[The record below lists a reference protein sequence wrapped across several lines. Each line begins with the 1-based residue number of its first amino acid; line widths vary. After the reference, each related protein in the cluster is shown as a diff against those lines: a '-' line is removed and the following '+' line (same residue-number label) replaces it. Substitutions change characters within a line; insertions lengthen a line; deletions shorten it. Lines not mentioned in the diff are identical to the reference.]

1 MKRVLVAVMLAAAS
15 VLGACGNSGDDQ
27 DLTESKVRLKS
38 GESFE
43 GAQSCGVDLPQC
55 TSGLSCITVE
65 FDGAPAKAL
74 CVNEQTLCN
83 RLECAQGECAILES
97 YPARVVCLSHSGG
110 SSGGDGSVSS
120 NP

>member
-1 MKRVLVAVMLAAAS
+1 MKRVLVAVLAAAS
-15 VLGACGNSGDDQ
+15 VLVGCGNSGDDQ
-27 DLTESKVRLKS
+27 ELTESKVRLKS

-43 GAQSCGVDLPQC
+43 GAQQCGVDLPQC
-55 TSGLSCITVE
+55 TSGLSCIVVE
-65 FDGAPAKAL
+65 LEGAQSQAL

-97 YPARVVCLSHSGG
+97 YPGRVVCLSRSGG
-110 SSGGDGSVSS
+110 SSDGDGSVSS